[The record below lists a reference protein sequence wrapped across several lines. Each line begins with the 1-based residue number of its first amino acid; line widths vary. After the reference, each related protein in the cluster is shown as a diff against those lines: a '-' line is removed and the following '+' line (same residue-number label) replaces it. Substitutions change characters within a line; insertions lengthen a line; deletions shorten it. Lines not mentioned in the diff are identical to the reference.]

1 MSDGKR
7 LRLRR
12 AAKAV
17 PPPRAGVGPAR
28 SKRCPSARF
37 RGHPLE
43 PSEPHPQRTPEAD
56 EREDR

>member
-7 LRLRR
+7 VRLRQ

-17 PPPRAGVGPAR
+17 PPSGAGWGPAR

-37 RGHPLE
+37 QRHLLE
-43 PSEPHPQRTPEAD
+43 PPEPHPQRTPEAD